1 MKIRLESLAKLHIQK
16 KVYDKAYDLVWSYI
30 LDYEN
35 KENPY
40 GDRRENIQDWENEAV
55 FYCKPLDEI
64 LDKTKELETK
74 GINRKDALHISC
86 AVYSKCEYF
95 ITTDYKLLKKQ
106 VDGIKI
112 VNPIT
117 FIEEMGE

>member
-1 MKIRLESLAKLHIQK
+1 M
-16 KVYDKAYDLVWSYI
+16 SYI

-40 GDRRENIQDWENEAV
+40 RDRRENIQDWKNEAV

-64 LDKTKELETK
+64 LDKTEELKTK
-74 GINRKDALHISC
+74 GIKKKDALHISC
-86 AVYSKCEYF
+86 ALYSECEYF

-106 VDGIKI
+106 INGIKI

-117 FIEEMGE
+117 FIQEQEE